1 MPRGGLSVL
10 FLVVVTFGFSGCAVM
25 QPLRPVARY
34 AKNLLTFR
42 GTDYSNPADEED
54 QAWVR
59 SAGDEAHEFRGG
71 GPMEYDPDPWYQK
84 YIMSEKARSIERNV
98 GIGFKD

>member
-10 FLVVVTFGFSGCAVM
+10 FLALVTIGLSGCALT
-25 QPLRPVARY
+25 QPLRPVTRY
-34 AKNLLTFR
+34 AKSLFAFK

-54 QAWVR
+54 ESWVQ

-71 GPMEYDPDPWYQK
+71 GPREQDPDQWYRK
-84 YIMSEKARSIERNV
+84 YFMSEKARGIEHNL
-98 GIGFKD
+98 GFD